1 MRKALLTLTLL
12 NVIFLSYGI
21 TINQQNPPEIFVS
34 DESLTEF
41 KELKNEFGEEDL
53 VFVSNI
59 SPEKVTGITNNILMM
74 NGEFSSL
81 SELIPKSGI
90 IQNPQM
96 NDLQKYDFFTKL
108 EEKFPD
114 LKFAGESYTN
124 AHLAGMSLKIQKQ
137 IFPLVFGL
145 IFLGIVFLTNNLIT
159 SFYLLFSSLLGVGI
173 GLSVTKAL
181 YFHSTILTTIT
192 PLISFV
198 LTLGVQLHVVHGLA
212 YYKSLSEFFK
222 KKSSP
227 IFIMMVTT
235 LVGFLSLITSD
246 LEAIRQLAV
255 TSSLSLLITWCLLL
269 IIINLFPLR
278 FNTNLPHFIK
288 SKIKMKALP
297 YKPFWGHGILTL
309 FLIGGV
315 VGINKMPLLV
325 EAAEFFSKD
334 HQVQKGLTKI
344 SHDLGGTPQL
354 ELIITKKDKT
364 EFDIS
369 DFEKIDNFE
378 NKLSD
383 RFPNTK
389 FITLN
394 NLVKFINEKYS
405 GEKKLPDN
413 IYAFNSLSSQIPPLL
428 LNFQATE
435 KTYRITYM
443 GPIYTTEERDL
454 LENKIKESF
463 SQLDPTFKIKISGL
477 THLLLRSQ
485 KKLVS
490 SLLKSFFLSFFMIVI
505 IFGFFSR
512 NIKEIF
518 FFSFLNFSSIMGGI
532 MVMWLFGMTLNVS
545 SIMTVSIS
553 MGLVVDSTVHLLYA
567 EKTNES
573 VDSVFYSTIIPI
585 ILAHILLF
593 FSFIFLCF
601 ESFIPIRDFSLG
613 LIVLI
618 FVGLFCDLYVL
629 RLIIK
634 K

>member
-1 MRKALLTLTLL
+1 MRKALLTLVIL
-12 NVIFLSYGI
+12 NVLFLSYGI
-21 TINQQNPPEIFVS
+21 NINQENPPEIFVS
-34 DESLTEF
+34 DESLSEF
-41 KELKNEFGEEDL
+41 KELRKEFGEENL

-59 SPEKVTGITNNILMM
+59 SPEKASEITNDIFMM

-81 SELIPKSGI
+81 SALIPTTGI
-90 IQNPQM
+90 IQTPQM
-96 NDLQKYDFFTKL
+96 DDVQKYNFFSKL
-108 EEKFPD
+108 ERKFPD

-124 AHLAGMSLKIQKQ
+124 AHLAGMSLKIQK
-137 IFPLVFGL
+137 IVFPLVFGL
-145 IFLGIVFLTNNLIT
+145 IFLGIIFLTKNFISSL
-159 SFYLLFSSLLGVGI
+159 YLFLSSLLGVGI

-227 IFIMMVTT
+227 ILIMMMTT
-235 LVGFLSLITSD
+235 LIGFLSLITSN

-255 TSSLSLLITWCLLL
+255 TSTLTLFITWVLLF
-269 IIINLFPLR
+269 IIIYYFPLIFSTR
-278 FNTNLPHFIK
+278 LSDFIK
-288 SKIKMKALP
+288 SKIKMRELP
-297 YKPFWGHGILTL
+297 YKPFLGYSILTL
-309 FLIGGV
+309 LLIGGA

-334 HQVQKGLTKI
+334 HPVQKGLTKI
-344 SHDLGGTPQL
+344 SHDLGGTPQF
-354 ELIITKKDKT
+354 ELIISKKDKT
-364 EFDIS
+364 ELGIS
-369 DFEKIDNFE
+369 DFEKIATFE
-378 NKLSD
+378 NELSK
-383 RFPNTK
+383 RFPK
-389 FITLN
+389 IQFITLN

-428 LNFQATE
+428 LNVQATE
-435 KTYRITYM
+435 KSYRISFM
-443 GPIYTTEERDL
+443 GPIYKSEERDL
-454 LENKIKESF
+454 LENKIRELF
-463 SQLDPTFKIKISGL
+463 AQLDPAFKIKMSGI
-477 THLLLRSQ
+477 THLLLQSQ
-485 KKLVS
+485 KNLVS
-490 SLLKSFFLSFFMIVI
+490 SLLKSFFLSFVMIVI

-512 NIKEIF
+512 NKKEIF
-518 FFSFLNFSSIMGGI
+518 IFSFLNFSSIMGGI

-567 EKTNES
+567 EKINES
-573 VDSVFYSTIIPI
+573 PDSLFYSTIVPI

-618 FVGLFCDLYVL
+618 FIGLICDLYVL

-634 K
+634 R